1 MNLCVIIPTVTIRR
15 MSKMK
20 KKKQKTYE
28 ELIKDFNDTIDTKN
42 TILFGSRL
50 YNDKLKNSV
59 TDILNH
65 FNEELLNINKKLDKI
80 IK

>member
-50 YNDKLKNSV
+50 YHNKLKNSV